1 MRVIIKNPGEKV
13 GHFEEIENELIP
25 MKKIVGGPIE
35 AVYLGRGLVMV
46 VNEEGKLWMLPENFR
61 TEHDIIVGTAIVAG
75 TCGDEFADCP
85 ISLNLWKKKLARW
98 GNDVG
103 EIPLTD
109 IRTRFTSYKVDFLS
123 TDTYLA
129 DGSRGSRHGTW
140 KTARSQP
147 SRSVWKVRALQ
158 RVRLTWT
165 PITAPGRRNGLK
177 RMVLERTPGAGRG
190 AITAHIRCISL
201 TWIRSKKGESYE

>member
-1 MRVIIKNPGEKV
+1 MRVIIKNPGEQV

-25 MKKIVGGPIE
+25 MREIVGGPIE
-35 AVYLGRGLVMV
+35 TVYLGRGLVMI

-61 TEHDIIVGTAIVAG
+61 TEYDVIVGTAIVAG

-129 DGSRGSRHGTW
+129 DGSPRITAWNMEDGPIATITVCLEGKGLAEGQAYVDTNNCPWAPEWIETNGLGT
-140 KTARSQP
+140 KTNVRARSGYCTYPLYQFDMEQI
-147 SRSVWKVRALQ
+147 R
-158 RVRLTWT
+158 
-165 PITAPGRRNGLK
+165 
-177 RMVLERTPGAGRG
+177 ERGVV
-190 AITAHIRCISL
+190 
-201 TWIRSKKGESYE
+201 